1 MLCHT
6 VMVAMATCLIYSSV
20 VQSQFVQDEGVCG
33 ESKGCFSIPP
43 GCDTA
48 DPANSCTA
56 FSSWSLGEDGL
67 ILFNLVAGADGY
79 IAIGLSKS
87 GGMDDSEVYAC
98 TSNRAVVRSRNDVR
112 SNIPLELK
120 GVSDQ
125 SVTFE
130 NGVLSCTFKREQ
142 SVAGDSDFF
151 DLQTENE
158 YTPLLAWGASLT
170 SDGHVTRH
178 AEREVGS
185 GPTDFTENIA
195 AGVGSSVS
203 ALQKLHGIFMVLAW
217 LGFASIGI
225 TTARFFKKSLPGK
238 LCGKPSW
245 FAVHRF
251 CMVSVVTL
259 AVIAYIVIIIHVGGY
274 IKPEEG
280 TIRFMHAILGTIVM
294 ALGPINV
301 IMALFRPHPGEPWR
315 NLFNW
320 CHWGVGMSA
329 LLLGGVTIL
338 LGTSNRPGQE
348 GGVLLQSV
356 PQFVFPIAIALVF
369 FHLAVWVLL
378 TVIDLLQKKAVT
390 EIPMEDKAGPN
401 ATSASTAGLAEQE
414 PPNEPIIKLILY
426 GVYVTVVLV
435 GVMVIVLAVG
445 IGKKM

>member
-1 MLCHT
+1 
-6 VMVAMATCLIYSSV
+6 
-20 VQSQFVQDEGVCG
+20 
-33 ESKGCFSIPP
+33 
-43 GCDTA
+43 
-48 DPANSCTA
+48 
-56 FSSWSLGEDGL
+56 
-67 ILFNLVAGADGY
+67 
-79 IAIGLSKS
+79 
-87 GGMDDSEVYAC
+87 MDDSEVYAC
-98 TSNRAVVRSRNDVR
+98 TSNRAVVRSRNEVR

-142 SVAGDSDFF
+142 SVADDSDFF
-151 DLQTENE
+151 DLQTGNE

-170 SDGHVTRH
+170 SD
-178 AEREVGS
+178 
-185 GPTDFTENIA
+185 
-195 AGVGSSVS
+195 
-203 ALQKLHGIFMVLAW
+203 GIFMVLAW

-225 TTARFFKKSLPGK
+225 TTARFFKKSLPDFVTYQASLFGSFGEIK
-238 LCGKPSW
+238 LRNSNNFVLPFLVRKVRLGS
-245 FAVHRF
+245 
-251 CMVSVVTL
+251 CMP
-259 AVIAYIVIIIHVGGY
+259 YWNHCNG
-274 IKPEEG
+274 
-280 TIRFMHAILGTIVM
+280 
-294 ALGPINV
+294 LGPINV
-301 IMALFRPHPGEPWR
+301 IMALFRPHPETPWR

-320 CHWGVGMSA
+320 CHWGVVCQLFS
-329 LLLGGVTIL
+329 LEIIVSPWETSDNIQIILGVTIL

-348 GGVLLQSV
+348 GGVLLSQCRSSSFPSV
-356 PQFVFPIAIALVF
+356 ALVF